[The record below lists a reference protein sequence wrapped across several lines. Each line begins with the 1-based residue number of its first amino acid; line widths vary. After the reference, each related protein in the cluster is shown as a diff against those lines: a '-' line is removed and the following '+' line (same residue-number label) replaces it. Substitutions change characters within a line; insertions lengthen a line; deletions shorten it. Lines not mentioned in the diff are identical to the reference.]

1 MNWKIALAIMSAA
14 VFMMG
19 GSYTMVIPFLPLFI
33 ARDLGAAPEN
43 VNLLTGVAFSIS
55 FVITFIAAPI
65 WGRLADLYGR
75 KTMFL
80 RSCFTIT
87 ICYFLFF
94 IVRNPTE
101 LILARALQGFGA
113 GMLPIALSITSA
125 WAPKEKIGIA
135 MGTLQGVHISG
146 TVFGPLFGGLLADS
160 FGVRSAFLIAGFIL
174 LFLGVLVTLTVREPK
189 KREDTKNSEKGTY
202 RRLLHDSV
210 ILTVLSVTSLTAM
223 VWLMQQPLMALF
235 TSEVSGN
242 AEKAASHAGIIFSVF
257 GLAGAIAAPIWGW
270 CGQRFGFFR
279 MMVTSGIAGAICC
292 AAVAFSSSFS
302 ILIAAFFVYGFCFAG
317 IIPSANSIL
326 ILATRTEI
334 RSSAF
339 SLQFTAQML
348 GSAIG
353 PVTGGMVATAAG
365 NVSAVFITAGSSL
378 LVFMIIIAFAAPDR
392 VRRISRTNRS
402 GLSEEELR
410 AAQAQEPDKT
420 EQQA

>member
-33 ARDLGAAPEN
+33 ARDLGAAPED
-43 VNLLTGVAFSIS
+43 VNLLTGIAFSIS
-55 FVITFIAAPI
+55 FLITFVAAPI

-75 KTMFL
+75 KPMFL
-80 RSCFTIT
+80 RSCFTIM

-94 IVRNPTE
+94 IARSPTE

-135 MGTLQGVHISG
+135 MGTLQGFHISG

-160 FGVRSAFLIAGFIL
+160 FGIRSAFLIAGLIL
-174 LFLGVLVTLTVREPK
+174 LFLGLLVSFTVKEPRRK
-189 KREDTKNSEKGTY
+189 KDEKSGEKGAY
-202 RRLLHDSV
+202 RSLLHDSV
-210 ILTVLSVTSLTAM
+210 ILTVLTVTSLAALA
-223 VWLMQQPLMALF
+223 WLMQQPLMALF
-235 TSEVSGN
+235 VNEISGT

-279 MMVTSGIAGAICC
+279 MMVVSGIAGGACC
-292 AAVAFSSSFS
+292 SAVAFSSSFGV
-302 ILIAAFFVYGFCFAG
+302 LIAAFFIYGFCFAG
-317 IIPSANSIL
+317 VIPSANSIL
-326 ILATRTEI
+326 ILATKTEI

-339 SLQFTAQML
+339 SLQFSAQML

-353 PVTGGMVATAAG
+353 PVTGGMVANAAG
-365 NVSAVFITAGSSL
+365 NVSAVFITAGLFL
-378 LVFMIIIAFAAPDR
+378 LALMIILAFAAPQR

-410 AAQAQEPDKT
+410 AARSEDAPKA
-420 EQQA
+420 EQQ